1 MATSQL
7 AAFNTITLPASG
19 DLSAS
24 QFCFVDLAS
33 DGEAQI
39 CATTGEA
46 AVGVLQNKPT
56 AAGYEAAIQVG
67 GVAVV
72 KFGGAVTPGGQ
83 VMTDTSGRAIA
94 QTGTNKVLGIL
105 VGTATTA
112 SGEYHP
118 VLLQGADGTPGGGL
132 ETVSAPGAISAST
145 YETHL
150 EVDGT
155 DAFTLG
161 DGSIVGQRKRVTC
174 ITAANTPRGTVT
186 LNGAQAAFGSERT
199 AWVFTTVGQ
208 WVEWEWTATGWKI
221 VGVGQQGVE
230 TVANA
235 GTANPLCLVH
245 LVSIADTVDFIQP
258 APEFAGQR
266 STWFATANSGTPVGT
281 VSGLFYDEDGSADGI
296 DINFN
301 AAGDLAA
308 LESAGARWL
317 ATSLVS
323 ATIST

>member
-24 QFCFVDLAS
+24 QYCFVDLAS

-46 AVGVLQNKPT
+46 AVGVLQNKPS
-56 AAGYEAAIQVG
+56 AAGYESAIQVG
-67 GVAVV
+67 GVAIV

-94 QTGTNKVLGIL
+94 QTGTNKVLGTL
-105 VGTATTA
+105 VGIVTTA

-155 DAFTLG
+155 DAFTMG
-161 DGSIVGQRKRVTC
+161 DGAIVGQRKRVTC
-174 ITAANTPRGTVT
+174 ITAANTPLGTVT

-245 LVSIADTVDFIQP
+245 LVAIADTVDFIQP